1 MNQQIIGRFKWIP
14 RILAILYICFI
25 SLFALDAFSGE
36 ESFLEQIAGFI
47 IHLIPSL
54 VLILVLLIAW
64 KKERMGGLL
73 FILLS
78 LAFTLFFNTY
88 RNWVAFLFISVPVLA
103 VGVLFTVS
111 PGGKV
116 TPEKAGEEVINKDLS
131 G

>member
-1 MNQQIIGRFKWIP
+1 MNQQITGRFKWIP
-14 RILAILYICFI
+14 RILGILYICFI

-36 ESFLEQIAGFI
+36 VRFLEKIVGFI

-64 KKERMGGLL
+64 KNERMGGFL
-73 FILLS
+73 FVVLS

-88 RNWVAFLFISVPVLA
+88 RNWIAFLFISSPVL
-103 VGVLFTVS
+103 VIGILFVIS
-111 PGGKV
+111 AIAKSVPKN
-116 TPEKAGEEVINKDLS
+116 EQDEIINKDFS